1 MKVRYRKP
9 TMKITQTNNIMNRH
23 ISDNVNHNGKSGA
36 CGTYSAPTFEA
47 TSINCES
54 GFAISGAEGEC
65 PDIDGWNEYGE
76 Y

>member
-1 MKVRYRKP
+1 M
-9 TMKITQTNNIMNRH
+9 H
-23 ISDNVNHNGKSGA
+23 ISGDMNQNSVQGA
-36 CGTYSAPTFEA
+36 CRTYSAPTFEA

-65 PDIDGWNEYGE
+65 PNIDGWNDYGE